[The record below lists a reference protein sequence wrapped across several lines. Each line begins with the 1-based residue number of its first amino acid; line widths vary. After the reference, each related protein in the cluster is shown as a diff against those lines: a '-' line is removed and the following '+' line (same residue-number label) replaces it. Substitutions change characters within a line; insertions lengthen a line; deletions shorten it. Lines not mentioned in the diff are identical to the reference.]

1 MARSS
6 KAACLAVLVMAA
18 GALLLL
24 QPASAQTCGGMYR
37 RAGKPLLFGGVAEP
51 KRCVKNCQSRT
62 DFW

>member
-1 MARSS
+1 M
-6 KAACLAVLVMAA
+6 LVMAA